1 LNARKVLL
9 AAESL
14 LGCLK
19 LKGPCL
25 LFLLLSIIIFNILLL
40 ISVVILL
47 LLLLL
52 VADFN
57 QLSVTLSR

>member
-1 LNARKVLL
+1 LNARKVFL
-9 AAESL
+9 ATESL
-14 LGCLK
+14 PGCLK

-25 LFLLLSIIIFNILLL
+25 LLSIIIFNILFL

-47 LLLLL
+47 LLVLL

-57 QLSVTLSR
+57 